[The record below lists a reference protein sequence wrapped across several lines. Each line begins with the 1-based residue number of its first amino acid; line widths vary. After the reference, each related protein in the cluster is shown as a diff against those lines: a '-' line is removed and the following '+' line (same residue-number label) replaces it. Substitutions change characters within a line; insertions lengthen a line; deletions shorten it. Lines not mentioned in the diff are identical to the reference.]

1 MAANLL
7 ESFQNKYG
15 CPAGSTSAASGTTS
29 ASAIAQTDTP
39 PLWKVS
45 HEFQHI
51 PDHADNLVEN
61 QDPTSPL
68 DSSQFTSELVQF
80 SSVEQQINTNTNLT
94 QLIQLTQASQV
105 EQSSA
110 LLNKPA
116 TVTSS
121 QLSLQSG
128 TSTINFNTTTAEPIS
143 ISVVNASGT
152 QVAGATATSTA
163 GSNTWTWN
171 GQTSSGAALP
181 DGAYTVTVNTVGS
194 SGTAAAVPVHRN
206 RHGHRGG
213 ERRRRR
219 SASDGRSD
227 GALHRGPVGWKLSSH
242 RRGPYAAA
250 RTFNQVIRPDAPA
263 AIGARLSA
271 HGMLTEPAAAFV
283 TGCLPGVRTIPG
295 QTTVH
300 EALMTSCRASP
311 R

>member
-1 MAANLL
+1 MSITA
-7 ESFQNKYG
+7 
-15 CPAGSTSAASGTTS
+15 PTSAASGTTS
-29 ASAIAQTDTP
+29 ASAIAQTGTAA
-39 PLWKVS
+39 LEGLS
-45 HEFQHI
+45 TNFSTFLTMLMTQ
-51 PDHADNLVEN
+51 LQN

-194 SGTAAAVPVHRN
+194 SGTAAAVPF
-206 RHGHRGG
+206 
-213 ERRRRR
+213 
-219 SASDGRSD
+219 
-227 GALHRGPVGWKLSSH
+227 
-242 RRGPYAAA
+242 
-250 RTFNQVIRPDAPA
+250 T
-263 AIGARLSA
+263 
-271 HGMLTEPAAAFV
+271 V
-283 TGCLPGVRTIPG
+283 TGTVTGVENVG
-295 QTTVH
+295 GVVQLQMGGLTVPFT
-300 EALMTSCRASP
+300 AVQSVGS
-311 R
+311 